1 MAEENFFA
9 GKTPYQKQD
18 NPPHLSNNMNTN
30 INMNTNPDSK
40 RSVLDIPEHHLTP
53 GMKQYREVKTA
64 YPDCLV
70 MLRMGDFYE
79 MFYEDALTASRELEI
94 TLTARG
100 QGDKRAPL
108 AGVPFHALETY
119 LSRLIKK
126 GHKVAIVEQLE
137 DPKKAKGL
145 VKRGLVRI
153 VTPGTIIESNL
164 LNEKENNYLLAL
176 TSYGN
181 LGEEYALAF
190 CDLSTGEF
198 FTETVL
204 STNALLNEIVRLSP
218 SECLIPESL
227 KVNSELISDLKARN
241 SVVNSLEDYHFRP
254 EPAKKLLLEHFKL
267 QSLDSFGLGDESH
280 KMNLGVSGALL
291 KYLIDTQKNELT
303 HLKKIS
309 FSSKEKMILDANTL
323 RNLELVKNFR
333 DGTEKST
340 LLSVLD
346 KTVTASGSRLI
357 KKWIK
362 EPLLSIKAIN
372 QRLKAIEGLN
382 QSVIVREELIDL
394 LQKTYDL
401 ERLISRINYGNANPR
416 DLLSLRQSLF
426 QIPLIKEKL
435 NQSSNGNPSE
445 LLAEISKF
453 PELQKLLII
462 AELIG
467 SSIREDAPLTLRD
480 GGLIKD
486 NYNPELDRLLAIKKN
501 SKKYLQE
508 LEQKEKEKTG
518 ITTLRIGFTQVFGYF
533 IEITKKNI
541 HLVPQNYLR
550 RQTTA
555 NSERYITEELKIE
568 EEKILGAEEKIVEL
582 EYDLFQD
589 IIQKITG
596 KTIEIQDSA
605 MKLAVLDV
613 VCSLAKVALENNYC
627 QPRLVEEKVIQLR
640 KSRHPVIEKLE
651 NSFVANDV
659 LLMPEEMIIITG
671 ANMSGKSTLQRQVA
685 LTILMAQIGS
695 YVPAEEAVLGI
706 VDRIFTRVGASDDL
720 SSGQSTFM
728 LEMTE
733 TASILN
739 NATSN
744 SLIILDEIGRGT
756 STFDGVSIAW
766 SVAEHIY
773 HKIKAKTLFSTHYH
787 VLNKLAEKFPKVKN
801 FNLATKES
809 RGEIIFLY
817 KLVHGSADQSFGVHV
832 AKLAGLPYEVIQ
844 RAEEIQ
850 GILEKDDEMM
860 RKIKAKR
867 LQEQT
872 NLNKF

>member
-1 MAEENFFA
+1 VAEESFFA
-9 GKTPYQKQD
+9 RTVPDQKQD
-18 NPPHLSNNMNTN
+18 NRPNLGNST
-30 INMNTNPDSK
+30 NTNPNSK
-40 RSVLDIPEHHLTP
+40 KSVLDIPEHNLTP

-79 MFYEDALTASRELEI
+79 MFYEDAITASRELEI

-100 QGDKRAPL
+100 QGEKRAPL

-176 TSYGN
+176 TSSGN

-198 FTETVL
+198 FTETVQ
-204 STNALLNEIVRLSP
+204 STSALLNEIARLNP

-227 KVNSELISDLKARN
+227 KVNSELVSNLKARG
-241 SVVNSLEDYHFRP
+241 SCVNSLEDDHFRP
-254 EPAKKLLLEHFKL
+254 EPARKLLLEHFRL
-267 QSLDSFGLGDESH
+267 QNLDSFGLEDK

-291 KYLIDTQKNELT
+291 KYLLETQKNELT

-309 FSSKEKMILDANTL
+309 FSSRDKMILDANTL
-323 RNLELVKNFR
+323 RNLELIKNFR

-340 LLSVLD
+340 LLSILD

-372 QRLKAIEGLN
+372 QRLKAIEELN
-382 QSVIVREELIDL
+382 QSVIVREELIEL

-401 ERLISRINYGNANPR
+401 ERLISRVNYGNANPR
-416 DLLSLRQSLF
+416 DLLSLKQSLF

-435 NQSSNGNPSE
+435 SQSNNENHSE

-453 PELQKLLII
+453 PELLPI
-462 AELIG
+462 AELIE
-467 SSIREDAPLTLRD
+467 SAIKEEAPLTLRE
-480 GGLIKD
+480 GGMIKE
-486 NYNPELDRLLAIKKN
+486 NYNSGLNQLLAIKKN
-501 SKKYLQE
+501 SKRYLQE

-533 IEITKKNI
+533 IEVTRKNI
-541 HLVPQNYLR
+541 HLVPQNYIR
-550 RQTTA
+550 KQTTA

-568 EEKILGAEEKIVEL
+568 EERILGAEEKIVEL
-582 EYDLFQD
+582 EYNLFQD
-589 IIQKITG
+589 IIKKIAE

-605 MKLAVLDV
+605 TKLAVLDLI
-613 VCSLAKVALENNYC
+613 CSLAKVALENNYC
-627 QPRLVEEKVIQLR
+627 QPKLVEEKVIQLR

-651 NSFVANDV
+651 NSFVANDII
-659 LLMPEEMIIITG
+659 LMPEEMIIITG

-685 LTILMAQIGS
+685 LTILMAQMGS

-733 TASILN
+733 TAAILN
-739 NATSN
+739 HATSN

-773 HKIKAKTLFSTHYH
+773 HQIKAKTLFSTHYH
-787 VLNKLAEKFPKVKN
+787 VLNKLAEKFSKIKN
-801 FNLATKES
+801 YNLATKEIK
-809 RGEIIFLY
+809 GEIIFLY
-817 KLVHGSADQSFGVHV
+817 KLVQGSADQSFGVHV
-832 AKLAGLPYEVIQ
+832 AKLAGLPYQVIQ

-850 GILEKDDEMM
+850 TILEKDDEMI
-860 RKIKAKR
+860 RKIKAKK
-867 LQEQT
+867 LEEQRS
-872 NLNKF
+872 LDGF

>member
-1 MAEENFFA
+1 VAEESFFA
-9 GKTPYQKQD
+9 GNAPPDQKQD
-18 NPPHLSNNMNTN
+18 NRPNLSNST
-30 INMNTNPDSK
+30 NTNPNSK
-40 RSVLDIPEHHLTP
+40 RSVLEIPEHQLTP

-64 YPDCLV
+64 HPDCLV

-79 MFYEDALTASRELEI
+79 MFYEDALTASKELEI

-100 QGDKRAPL
+100 QGEKRAPL
-108 AGVPFHALETY
+108 AGIPFHALETY

-153 VTPGTIIESNL
+153 ITPGTVIESNL
-164 LNEKENNYLLAL
+164 LNEKENNYLLTL
-176 TSYGN
+176 TSYGA

-198 FTETVL
+198 FTETVQNT
-204 STNALLNEIVRLSP
+204 SALLNEIARLNP

-227 KVNSELISDLKARN
+227 KVNSELISSLKARG
-241 SVVNSLEDYHFRP
+241 SMVNSLEDYHFRP

-267 QSLDSFGLGDESH
+267 QSLDSFGLEDEGN

-291 KYLIDTQKNELT
+291 KYLIETQKNELT
-303 HLKKIS
+303 HIKKIS
-309 FSSKEKMILDANTL
+309 FSNRDKMILDANTL
-323 RNLELVKNFR
+323 RNLELLKNFR

-362 EPLLSIKAIN
+362 EPLLNSKAIN
-372 QRLKAIEGLN
+372 QRLKAIEKLN
-382 QSVIVREELIDL
+382 QSVIIREELIEL

-416 DLLSLRQSLF
+416 DLLSLKQSLF
-426 QIPLIKEKL
+426 QIPLIKEEL
-435 NQSSNGNPSE
+435 RPSNNENYSE
-445 LLAEISKF
+445 LLTEISQF
-453 PELQKLLII
+453 PELQLV
-462 AELIG
+462 AELIE
-467 SSIREDAPLTLRD
+467 SAIREEAPLTLRE
-480 GGLIKD
+480 GGMIKE
-486 NYNPELDRLLAIKKN
+486 NYNSELNQLLNIKKN

-518 ITTLRIGFTQVFGYF
+518 ITTLRISFTQVFGYF
-533 IEITKKNI
+533 IEITRKNI
-541 HLVPQNYLR
+541 HLVPQNYIR
-550 RQTTA
+550 KQTTA

-582 EYDLFQD
+582 EYNLFQD
-589 IIQKITG
+589 LIKKIAE
-596 KTIEIQDSA
+596 KTIEIQESA
-605 MKLAVLDV
+605 AKLAVLDV
-613 VCSLAKVALENNYC
+613 LCSLAKVALENNYC
-627 QPRLVEEKVIQLR
+627 QPKLVEEKVIQLR

-651 NSFVANDV
+651 NSFVANDII
-659 LLMPEEMIIITG
+659 LMPEEMIIITG

-685 LTILMAQIGS
+685 LTILMAQMGS

-733 TASILN
+733 TAAILN

-744 SLIILDEIGRGT
+744 SLLILDEIGRGT

-773 HKIKAKTLFSTHYH
+773 NKIKAKTLFSTHYH
-787 VLNKLAEKFPKVKN
+787 VLNKLAEKFSKIKN
-801 FNLATKES
+801 CNLATKEIK
-809 RGEIIFLY
+809 GEIIFLY
-817 KLVHGSADQSFGVHV
+817 KLVQGSADQSFGVHV

-850 GILEKDDEMM
+850 SILEKDDEMM
-860 RKIKAKR
+860 RKIKAKK
-867 LQEQT
+867 LEEQRS
-872 NLNKF
+872 LDRF